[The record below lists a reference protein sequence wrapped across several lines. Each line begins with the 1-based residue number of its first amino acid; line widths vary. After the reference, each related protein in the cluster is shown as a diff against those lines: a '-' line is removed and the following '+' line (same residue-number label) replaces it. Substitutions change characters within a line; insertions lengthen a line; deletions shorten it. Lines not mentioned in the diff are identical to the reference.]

1 MLTTTNHA
9 AGMNRLF
16 ADERSEFAAAASAF
30 LAARERI
37 ELIKEQALEQL
48 GGVPIHGFRTA
59 LGRFSASR

>member
-1 MLTTTNHA
+1 
-9 AGMNRLF
+9 MNRLF